1 MQKALSS
8 YKETQVM
15 TSDPLKLVVLLY
27 DEGIRYLK
35 EAIEAY
41 KQKDYERKSERLIYG
56 MEVIS
61 ELLASLDLEKG
72 GDIAKRLQAI
82 YTFML
87 QELLLADAEESIERI
102 ENIIGMLEELRDT
115 WKELQNK
122 KGG

>member
-8 YKETQVM
+8 YKETQIM

-72 GDIAKRLQAI
+72 GDIARRLQAI

>member
-1 MQKALSS
+1 MEKAAAV
-8 YKETQVM
+8 YQQTQVM

-72 GDIAKRLQAI
+72 GDIARRLQAI

>member
-102 ENIIGMLEELRDT
+102 EKIIKMLEELRDT